1 MGKHEHFKVKGLWNF
16 LVEAEIHAVPNTWEK
31 WISIIW
37 EKHGKTQTFRIYGF
51 LKNFG
56 LRRNPYNSRNMGKV
70 NFHNMG
76 KVWGEKT
83 FQIFSNILGKAEIQ
97 VFLKFFG

>member
-1 MGKHEHFKVKGLWNF
+1 MGKHEHFKVRDLWNF

-31 WISIIW
+31 WIFIIR
-37 EKHGKTQTFRIYGF
+37 EKHEKTQTFRIYGF